1 MRIWRRG
8 PRLARL
14 GGNDGGEAR
23 RLAELERAA
32 GAVPE
37 GCAWLDD
44 RTVDDLDLAQVFG
57 AIDRT
62 RTATGAQVLWRW
74 LDAPARSLDVLAAR
88 ERELAAV
95 ADPALRERLGDALG
109 TTPAADAAIL
119 LCLLWVPS
127 VVLLLGVLF
136 WLLV

>member
-1 MRIWRRG
+1 MRIWRRARG
-8 PRLARL
+8 LARL

-32 GAVPE
+32 GATPA

-62 RTATGAQVLWRW
+62 RTSTGAQVLWRW
-74 LDAPARSLDVLAAR
+74 LAAPAHDLELLAAR
-88 ERELAAV
+88 EVKLAAV
-95 ADPALRERLGDALG
+95 GDESLRRQLGGALG
-109 TTPAADAAIL
+109 TTTI
-119 LCLLWVPS
+119 
-127 VVLLLGVLF
+127 
-136 WLLV
+136 

>member
-14 GGNDGGEAR
+14 GGNDGGEAW
-23 RLAELERAA
+23 RLAERERAA

-74 LDAPARSLDVLAAR
+74 LAAPARSLDVLAAR
-88 ERELAAV
+88 EREIAAV
-95 ADPALRERLGDALG
+95 AVLAFRVWFG
-109 TTPAADAAIL
+109 
-119 LCLLWVPS
+119 
-127 VVLLLGVLF
+127 VVFGLS
-136 WLLV
+136 LV